1 MLRIPTSAQRDLAVL
16 VLAAALFALLSARLE
31 LAETIAAW
39 TRPYERWQLDEL
51 PGVLLFVVAGLAW
64 YAWRRACGAGSACRG
79 GGGEPEARARGGK
92 RAGRRAS
99 PPRA

>member
-1 MLRIPTSAQRDLAVL
+1 MPRTLSSARRDLAFL

-51 PGVLLFVVAGLAW
+51 PGVLLLVVAGLAW
-64 YAWRRACGAGSACRG
+64 YAWRRVREVRRLLAEVLAGHALLPRQ
-79 GGGEPEARARGGK
+79 
-92 RAGRRAS
+92 RRRTGNLPA
-99 PPRA
+99 